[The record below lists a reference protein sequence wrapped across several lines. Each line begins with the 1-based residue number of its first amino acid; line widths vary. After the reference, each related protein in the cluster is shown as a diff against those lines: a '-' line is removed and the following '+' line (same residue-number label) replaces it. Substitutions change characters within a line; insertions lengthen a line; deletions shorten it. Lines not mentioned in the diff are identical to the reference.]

1 MHFPKEVPSI
11 VEKIEESGLFSRHE
25 MLLKVKCCPQVSTIF
40 ASTPWT
46 VKAILQNKKKV
57 RVSGGWL
64 EAYQRERKRSLVAR
78 WYMTDPNYTIYS
90 DIVWKVWVSGGGR
103 GGSGGSFVEEENYN
117 IYVYMCSNMCICV
130 AISKSYCGGKFVK
143 SNFHTL
149 RGFAHKLQKL
159 WIGWDQSMFLPLT
172 GRPAW
177 KLLSNERDV
186 YC

>member
-57 RVSGGWL
+57 RVSWGSL

-78 WYMTDPNYTIYS
+78 WHMTDPNYTIYS
-90 DIVWKVWVSGGGR
+90 DIVWKVCVSGGGR
-103 GGSGGSFVEEENYN
+103 GGSGGSFVGEENYN
-117 IYVYMCSNMCICV
+117 IYICV
-130 AISKSYCGGKFVK
+130 AISKSYCVGKFVK

-186 YC
+186 YCQDQRF